1 MPPKRTLRPR
11 TPQLGSLGQ
20 AIEEAR
26 KKAELSQED
35 LAERSGVHPTHI
47 SGLER
52 GARNPTYKT
61 LLQVAEG
68 LGTTLGELAT
78 AADNYYKKKRS
89 SSTKRG

>member
-11 TPQLGSLGQ
+11 TPRLGSLGQ

-26 KKAELSQED
+26 RKAELSQED
-35 LAERSGVHPTHI
+35 LAERSGIHPTHI

-52 GARNPTYKT
+52 GARNPTYET
-61 LLQVAEG
+61 LAQVGEG
-68 LGTTLGELAT
+68 LGITVGELAT
-78 AADNYYKKKRS
+78 AADDIHRKKRS